1 MGEAPQVEL
10 DELYDKQHYDI
21 VQRDDKVLFYSS
33 TSLRGV
39 LQQGVLG
46 IVFIYLRMMR
56 LHALMGISTKSANP
70 LDIIR
75 L

>member
-1 MGEAPQVEL
+1 MLSVGEAPRVEL

-46 IVFIYLRMMR
+46 IVFI
-56 LHALMGISTKSANP
+56 
-70 LDIIR
+70 
-75 L
+75 